1 LRYFK
6 REHVLEA
13 VQYLNGTKI
22 DNRKIHVAIDFG
34 FYEGRQYGR
43 GKSGGAKR
51 EEIQKET
58 SESKRKRETEEF
70 ESSKRFK

>member
-1 LRYFK
+1 
-6 REHVLEA
+6 LEA

-43 GKSGGAKR
+43 GKSGGSKR

-58 SESKRKRETEEF
+58 EPKRKREMEEI
-70 ESSKRFK
+70 ENSKRFKKEF